1 MLGILSVFLVSC
13 SNSNTEND
21 SIEKPNYQD
30 SKDDDEKQKIFDEA
44 NYEIMN
50 DIESN
55 NSEEKNDEE
64 DVKEVNSLEIENSD
78 YLLNGYWDAYDV
90 SDDASDFTYDSQFQ
104 GESFLSF
111 DTDQGEMGLVEYGY
125 GTDTFE
131 DFIFNKPDKG
141 SQSGI
146 GLTYQ
151 EHWNRNYS
159 MKDEFTV
166 QKINEN
172 ISLLRIVSNYHIMSA
187 SYFILER
194 VSKESYKGDSNGYN
208 SSENEREKAIEKAQ
222 KLNDDYK
229 DKILEYFGSFPY
241 EDIPWVIAS
250 DDFFGTLGRGGTL
263 EFNEEQQS
271 EFKGN
276 GSGETDFDE
285 EYNEDTYN
293 KLYYSFSEISDHFT
307 VSNES
312 EKYNV
317 ITLISK
323 GGIMD
328 ATLYAENQDAK
339 EARDAIINYL
349 IKATNDV
356 EGIDI
361 KVTDSNGHTQFGILH
376 GNITYDKL
384 NDAK

>member
-1 MLGILSVFLVSC
+1 MEKKKIVCMLGILSVFLVSC

-104 GESFLSF
+104 GESLLRH
-111 DTDQGEMGLVEYGY
+111 DTGEGEMGLVEYGS

-131 DFIFNKPDKG
+131 DFICNKPDKG

-146 GLTYQ
+146 GMTYQ

-271 EFKGN
+271 E
-276 GSGETDFDE
+276 
-285 EYNEDTYN
+285 
-293 KLYYSFSEISDHFT
+293 
-307 VSNES
+307 
-312 EKYNV
+312 
-317 ITLISK
+317 
-323 GGIMD
+323 
-328 ATLYAENQDAK
+328 
-339 EARDAIINYL
+339 
-349 IKATNDV
+349 
-356 EGIDI
+356 
-361 KVTDSNGHTQFGILH
+361 
-376 GNITYDKL
+376 
-384 NDAK
+384 

>member
-1 MLGILSVFLVSC
+1 
-13 SNSNTEND
+13 
-21 SIEKPNYQD
+21 
-30 SKDDDEKQKIFDEA
+30 
-44 NYEIMN
+44 
-50 DIESN
+50 
-55 NSEEKNDEE
+55 
-64 DVKEVNSLEIENSD
+64 
-78 YLLNGYWDAYDV
+78 
-90 SDDASDFTYDSQFQ
+90 
-104 GESFLSF
+104 
-111 DTDQGEMGLVEYGY
+111 
-125 GTDTFE
+125 
-131 DFIFNKPDKG
+131 
-141 SQSGI
+141 
-146 GLTYQ
+146 
-151 EHWNRNYS
+151 
-159 MKDEFTV
+159 
-166 QKINEN
+166 
-172 ISLLRIVSNYHIMSA
+172 
-187 SYFILER
+187 
-194 VSKESYKGDSNGYN
+194 KESYKGDSNGYN